1 MLCLKRPHGLRHAVL
16 KPVRFFRADNAC
28 CQDNCTA
35 RTGLNVNLLI
45 FLQRSLGTIAHAALA
60 DDDLDALLA
69 HKVGMRFHTNRG
81 RRSNDAQVPLPLSI
95 LFHDWTG
102 MKNRTAAKV
111 FGERLAGVGE
121 LAKLQVSNVSSSAD
135 LPIQIN
141 NVADL
146 EFFNCCIIK
155 GQRQSYTAIVILLL
169 ERAVQCGRRGR
180 NGYRSDEQ
188 PSNGS

>member
-1 MLCLKRPHGLRHAVL
+1 
-16 KPVRFFRADNAC
+16 
-28 CQDNCTA
+28 
-35 RTGLNVNLLI
+35 
-45 FLQRSLGTIAHAALA
+45 
-60 DDDLDALLA
+60 
-69 HKVGMRFHTNRG
+69 
-81 RRSNDAQVPLPLSI
+81 
-95 LFHDWTG
+95 

-146 EFFNCCIIK
+146 EFLNCCIIK
-155 GQRQSYTAIVILLL
+155 GSVSSYTAIVILLL

-188 PSNGS
+188 PSNGN

>member
-1 MLCLKRPHGLRHAVL
+1 
-16 KPVRFFRADNAC
+16 
-28 CQDNCTA
+28 
-35 RTGLNVNLLI
+35 
-45 FLQRSLGTIAHAALA
+45 
-60 DDDLDALLA
+60 
-69 HKVGMRFHTNRG
+69 
-81 RRSNDAQVPLPLSI
+81 
-95 LFHDWTG
+95 

-146 EFFNCCIIK
+146 EFSTVASSR
-155 GQRQSYTAIVILLL
+155 GSVSSYTAIVILLL
-169 ERAVQCGRRGR
+169 ERAVQCGRRGK
-180 NGYRSDEQ
+180 NGYRSDEL